1 MTSRLLWVVV
11 LVAALGALPASGQ
24 QPYYAGKTIEII
36 VPFAPGGGSDID
48 ARFFAPFLEKYVP
61 GSPRVIVRNMP
72 GGGSILGANFFAEN
86 ARPDGTQL
94 LVTSGSTM
102 IPYILGVPQV
112 RYDPTKWELIKVNGV
127 GGVLY
132 VSPRTGVRK
141 PEDLVRPAE
150 RLVYGGISATGLD
163 LVTLLLFEVLGL
175 DVRVVMGFEGR
186 GPARLA
192 FERGETN
199 VDYQTTPAYLSQ
211 VVPLVRE
218 GKAIPILSM
227 GFVNEKGVM
236 VRDPSAPDLPSAY
249 EAYQAIFKRKPDGLL
264 RWKAYQSMVAAAF
277 TFQKALWAPGGTPP
291 EALQALRTAVD
302 RMNTDPQFRQQGRQ
316 VLEGYEVL
324 RGDVAKSA
332 VLRAAR
338 VTLDVKKYITDLLRS
353 KYQVRL

>member
-1 MTSRLLWVVV
+1 MKRSVWLLV
-11 LVAALGALPASGQ
+11 LLLVALPAGAQ

-48 ARFFAPFLEKYVP
+48 ARFFAPFFEKYVP
-61 GSPRVIVRNMP
+61 GNPRVIVRNMP

-86 ARPDGTQL
+86 ARGDGTQL
-94 LVTSGSTM
+94 FTTSGSTM
-102 IPYILGVPQV
+102 IPYILGLPQV
-112 RYDPTKWELIKVNGV
+112 RYDPAKWELIKVNGV

-132 VSPRTGVRK
+132 ASPRTGVRK
-141 PEDLVRPAE
+141 PEDLAKPAE

-199 VDYQTTPAYLSQ
+199 IDYQTTPAYLSQ
-211 VVPLVRE
+211 VAPLVRE
-218 GKAIPILSM
+218 GKAVPILSM

-236 VRDPSAPDLPSAY
+236 VRDPSVPDLPSAY
-249 EAYQAIFKRKPDGLL
+249 EAYQAMFKRKPDGLL

-277 TFQKALWAPGGTPP
+277 TFQKALWAPGGIPAD
-291 EALQALRTAVD
+291 ALQALRTAVD
-302 RMNTDPQFRQQGRQ
+302 RMRADPQFQQQGKQ
-316 VLEGYEVL
+316 VLEGYDVL
-324 RGDVAKSA
+324 RGDVAKAA

-338 VTLDVKKYITDLLRS
+338 VTLDVKKFITDLLRS
-353 KYQVRL
+353 KYQVRI

>member
-1 MTSRLLWVVV
+1 MKRVFAVLVLLVV
-11 LVAALGALPASGQ
+11 LSGLPAAAQ

-48 ARFFAPFLEKYVP
+48 ARFFAPFFEKYIP
-61 GSPRVIVRNMP
+61 GNPRVVIRNMP
-72 GGGSILGANFFAEN
+72 GGGGILATNFFAEN
-86 ARPDGTQL
+86 ARADGTQL
-94 LVTSGSTM
+94 LVTSGST
-102 IPYILGVPQV
+102 IVPYILGVPQV
-112 RYDPTKWELIKVNGV
+112 RYDPTQWELIKVNGV
-127 GGVLY
+127 GGIVY
-132 VSPRTGVRK
+132 VSPRTGIRR
-141 PEDLVRPAE
+141 PADLARPAE

-163 LVTLLLFEVLGL
+163 LVVLLLFEVLGL

-199 VDYQTTPAYLSQ
+199 IDYQTTPAYLSQ
-211 VVPLVRE
+211 VVPLVQQ
-218 GKAIPILSM
+218 GKAIPVMSM

-249 EAYQAIFKRKPDGLL
+249 EVYQVLFGRKPDGLM
-264 RWKAYQSMVAAAF
+264 RWKAYQSMVAAGF

-291 EALQALRTAVD
+291 EALQALRGAVD
-302 RMNTDPQFRQQGRQ
+302 RMRQDPQFQEQAKR

-324 RGDVAKSA
+324 RGDLAKAA
-332 VLRAAR
+332 VLRATR
-338 VTLDVKKYITDLLRS
+338 VTLDVKRFITELLRN

>member
-1 MTSRLLWVVV
+1 MKRLCAVLGL
-11 LVAALGALPASGQ
+11 LVALSGLPAAAQ
-24 QPYYAGKTIEII
+24 QPYYAGRTIEII

-61 GSPRVIVRNMP
+61 GNPRVVVRNMP

-86 ARPDGTQL
+86 ARTDGTQL

-132 VSPRTGVRK
+132 VAPRTGVRK
-141 PEDLVRPAE
+141 PEDLARPAE

-199 VDYQTTPAYLSQ
+199 IDYQTTPAYLSQ
-211 VVPLVRE
+211 VVPLVQQ
-218 GKAIPILSM
+218 GKAVPVLSM

-249 EAYQAIFKRKPDGLL
+249 EAYQALFRRKPDGLM

-277 TFQKALWAPGGTPP
+277 TFQKALWAPGGTPA
-291 EALQALRTAVD
+291 EAVQALRGAVD
-302 RMNTDPQFRQQGRQ
+302 RMRQDPQFREQGKQ

-324 RGDVAKSA
+324 RGDLAKPA
-332 VLRAAR
+332 VLRATR
-338 VTLDVKKYITDLLRS
+338 VTLDVKRFITELLRS

>member
-1 MTSRLLWVVV
+1 MKRLSWAVLLAV
-11 LVAALGALPASGQ
+11 LVAAVPAGAQ
-24 QPYYAGKTIEII
+24 QPYYAGKTVEIL
-36 VPFAPGGGSDID
+36 VPFAPGGGTDID
-48 ARFFAPFLEKYVP
+48 ARFFAQFFEKHVP
-61 GSPRVIVRNMP
+61 GNPRVLVRNMP

-86 ARPDGTQL
+86 ARADGTQL
-94 LVTSGSTM
+94 LATAGSTM
-102 IPYILGVPQV
+102 IPYILGLPQV
-112 RYDPTKWELIKVNGV
+112 RYDPVKWELIKVNGV
-127 GGVLY
+127 GGIVY

-199 VDYQTTPAYLSQ
+199 IDYQTTPAYLSQ

-218 GKAIPILSM
+218 GKAVPILSM

-249 EAYQAIFKRKPDGLL
+249 EAYQALFNRKPDGLP
-264 RWKAYQSMVAAAF
+264 RWKAYQSMVGAAF
-277 TFQKALWAPGGTPP
+277 TFQKALWAPAGTPP

-302 RMNTDPQFRQQGRQ
+302 RMRVDPQFQQQ
-316 VLEGYEVL
+316 AKQILEGYEVL
-324 RGDVAKSA
+324 RGDVAKTA
-332 VLRAAR
+332 VLRAMR
-338 VTLDVKKYITDLLRS
+338 ITLDVKKFITDLLRS